1 MRRSHPCGFGIATS
15 HLIGA
20 GLPMLE
26 AVHEELSKAV
36 SAGLGEKDWS
46 IMADMTVRG
55 GDSGAWSKNNSE
67 KK

>member
-1 MRRSHPCGFGIATS
+1 MRRSHPCGFGIATGQ
-15 HLIGA
+15 LIGA

-26 AVHEELSKAV
+26 AVREGLSKAV

-55 GDSGAWSKNNSE
+55 GDSVASSENNSE

>member
-1 MRRSHPCGFGIATS
+1 LG
-15 HLIGA
+15 
-20 GLPMLE
+20 LE
-26 AVHEELSKAV
+26 AVRERLSKAV

-55 GDSGAWSKNNSE
+55 GDSFASSENNSE

>member
-1 MRRSHPCGFGIATS
+1 
-15 HLIGA
+15 
-20 GLPMLE
+20 MLE
-26 AVHEELSKAV
+26 AVREGLSKAV

-55 GDSGAWSKNNSE
+55 GDSVASSENNSV